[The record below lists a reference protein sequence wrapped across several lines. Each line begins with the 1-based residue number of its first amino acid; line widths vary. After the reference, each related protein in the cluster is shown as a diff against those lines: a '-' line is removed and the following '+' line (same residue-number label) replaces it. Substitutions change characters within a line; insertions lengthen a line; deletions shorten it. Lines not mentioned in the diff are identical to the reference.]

1 MALTAALTLNL
12 SGDRQMSLFA
22 SLYPLAQK
30 TTLTL
35 LITAEGDK
43 LRVNVT
49 PRAKDDVKGEKTL
62 YPLSILATP
71 DDLDRDFAEAVAIY
85 EPSTQSVLDQA
96 RAASVA
102 NGATKSTP
110 ELPAPTATRGKPGRK
125 ARSESNGNA
134 DAGKP
139 PATNGANA
147 EELPPVDPRQT
158 SIPGIESDA
167 CSATPHQPTTDG
179 EATAAAEPTSV
190 AAGADAVDL
199 F

>member
-1 MALTAALTLNL
+1 
-12 SGDRQMSLFA
+12 MSLFA

-35 LITAEGDK
+35 LITAEGDQ

-71 DDLDRDFAEAVAIY
+71 DELDRDFAEAVAIY

-96 RAASVA
+96 RAASEA
-102 NGATKSTP
+102 NGTGKSAPAPAATK
-110 ELPAPTATRGKPGRK
+110 GKPGRK
-125 ARSESNGNA
+125 VRSGSGDAADSNQ
-134 DAGKP
+134 P
-139 PATNGANA
+139 PVATDRVEQEA
-147 EELPPVDPRQT
+147 LPVDPRQT
-158 SIPGIESDA
+158 AIPGLDSE
-167 CSATPHQPTTDG
+167 
-179 EATAAAEPTSV
+179 AAA
-190 AAGADAVDL
+190 AGDTPPAPADAVAVAAAPDADGVDI

>member
-1 MALTAALTLNL
+1 
-12 SGDRQMSLFA
+12 MSLFA

-35 LITAEGDK
+35 LITAEGDQ

-49 PRAKDDVKGEKTL
+49 PRAKDDVKGERTL

-96 RAASVA
+96 RAASAA
-102 NGATKSTP
+102 NGVTKSTP
-110 ELPAPTATRGKPGRK
+110 ALPAPATTRGKPSRK
-125 ARSESNGNA
+125 ARTESNGNA
-134 DAGKP
+134 DARQP
-139 PATNGANA
+139 LATNGANA
-147 EELPPVDPRQT
+147 DELPPVDPRQT
-158 SIPGIESDA
+158 SIPGIDSDA
-167 CSATPHQPTTDG
+167 RGTTPHQPTTDG
-179 EATAAAEPTSV
+179 SATPAAEPASA

>member
-1 MALTAALTLNL
+1 
-12 SGDRQMSLFA
+12 MSLFA

-35 LITAEGDK
+35 LITAEGDQ

-49 PRAKDDVKGEKTL
+49 PRAKDDAKGEKTL

-71 DDLDRDFAEAVAIY
+71 DELDRDFAEAVAIY

-96 RAASVA
+96 RAASAA

-110 ELPAPTATRGKPGRK
+110 ALPAPTATRGKPGRK

-134 DAGKP
+134 DVRQP

-158 SIPGIESDA
+158 SIPGIDSDA
-167 CSATPHQPTTDG
+167 GSATPHQPATG
-179 EATAAAEPTSV
+179 GAATAAAEPTSA